1 MNSFAIA
8 EQQGVLGIVTAWTV
22 IGANSASLMNMDL
35 AIDLKAVQAKFAG
48 DAHKLVSTCGGL
60 FGVVGTKR
68 FPGWSNLLT
77 GPGVPPNPYAWFRCS
92 SDRSVIA
99 GIVESNRALYVGAD
113 RETQVAPRGGAAYYE
128 FNVSPNGKYLAYAS
142 DRQPLCVWR
151 AGVSECASADATD
164 SSHDLVS
171 VRDDGEVLV
180 ALATRDLCVYK
191 SDTVFS
197 PARANDKKNTAAC
210 PGIAHWRSG
219 MKSPEIIEWLGR
231 APQWISPDTANLLLK
246 WSHTTKGQFH

>member
-1 MNSFAIA
+1 MMRAFCRIISIAFVLGAGARAADPNFCFAFLRGGDVFVSCGGRETQLTKQGTVNSFAIA

-92 SDRSVIA
+92 FRPECDRGNCGEQPGVVCRRGS
-99 GIVESNRALYVGAD
+99 GD
-113 RETQVAPRGGAAYYE
+113 TGGAGRRR
-128 FNVSPNGKYLAYAS
+128 VLRIQ
-142 DRQPLCVWR
+142 RQ
-151 AGVSECASADATD
+151 S
-164 SSHDLVS
+164 
-171 VRDDGEVLV
+171 
-180 ALATRDLCVYK
+180 
-191 SDTVFS
+191 
-197 PARANDKKNTAAC
+197 
-210 PGIAHWRSG
+210 
-219 MKSPEIIEWLGR
+219 
-231 APQWISPDTANLLLK
+231 K
-246 WSHTTKGQFH
+246 W